1 MAFKKRTLAIFNV
14 VSIIIICLVAAG
26 FMELQKIERANYQ
39 KVLNQLNSANQLV
52 SDLKSD
58 EYKLIYLGDFELT
71 HYCLE
76 LYPHICGEGK
86 GITYTG
92 TQAIVGKTIAVDP
105 KIIPY
110 GTKVYIEGYGWRIA
124 EDKGAWINDNH
135 IDILVDTHDQALD
148 LGTKTGGV
156 WILAKNP

>member
-1 MAFKKRTLAIFNV
+1 MVFKIRMLAIFNV
-14 VSIIIICLVAAG
+14 VSIIIICFVLTG
-26 FMELQKIERANYQ
+26 CMELQKIERTNHQ
-39 KVLNQLNSANQLV
+39 KVLNQLSSVNQIV

-58 EYKLIYLGDFELT
+58 EYEFVYLGDFKLT

-92 TQAIVGKTIAVDP
+92 TQATVGRTIAVDSRV
-105 KIIPY
+105 IPY

-124 EDKGAWINDNH
+124 EDKGAAINDSH
-135 IDILVDTHDQALD
+135 IDILVDTHDQALQ

-156 WILAKNP
+156 WILIENS